1 MPTLVKCSLH
11 PLTSSLSSMPEAPAS
26 QPHFLLL
33 QRFWPE
39 RRPGSFRRK
48 HFCMTPPLHD
58 RGGGRL
64 PTEAGHHPSTMLPVP
79 CRPHMTW
86 PSLRVFQSLT
96 GEEANAPGNCL
107 NTAPATGK
115 AGSQLPAV
123 TQLLPRPPRGTTR
136 PLRGQRATLKGTR
149 GPADDDGPWHSGE
162 PLSASYSPPASTL
175 ETPAEEP
182 APGCPAMLCGL
193 RQVA

>member
-1 MPTLVKCSLH
+1 MEVGRRDSRFTAPLGARLVCPPGH
-11 PLTSSLSSMPEAPAS
+11 PLPRDPGILAPSPLRPETAP
-26 QPHFLLL
+26 
-33 QRFWPE
+33 R
-39 RRPGSFRRK
+39 
-48 HFCMTPPLHD
+48 
-58 RGGGRL
+58 
-64 PTEAGHHPSTMLPVP
+64 P

-96 GEEANAPGNCL
+96 GAEANAPGNCL

>member
-1 MPTLVKCSLH
+1 MEARLVPSL
-11 PLTSSLSSMPEAPAS
+11 
-26 QPHFLLL
+26 PHRWGKARL
-33 QRFWPE
+33 QRAETAAPSD
-39 RRPGSFRRK
+39 RALG
-48 HFCMTPPLHD
+48 PPPHVSPPP
-58 RGGGRL
+58 GGGLFLASVIHSRG
-64 PTEAGHHPSTMLPVP
+64 PPAPSALRPPPRP

-162 PLSASYSPPASTL
+162 ALSASYSPPASTL